1 MHSDVHN
8 FVDVNVEN
16 MMQDAEKEWK
26 SLQNRGISCCSC
38 DYSLPIKQCLFF
50 DLSVFLRGQTED
62 VNPKSPDSSFPFS
75 PGTHTRRF
83 PTLGATWCCPNI
95 PTYLAPPDQ
104 SAHLSEI
111 LSCFLSSFTVFL
123 FMCYFR
129 DLSVLQ

>member
-26 SLQNRGISCCSC
+26 SLRNRGISCCSW
-38 DYSLPIKQCLFF
+38 DYSLPMKQVSFF
-50 DLSVFLRGQTED
+50 SDLSVSLRGQTED
-62 VNPKSPDSSFPFS
+62 VNPKSADSTVFLFHQGPTPRDFPRLEQ
-75 PGTHTRRF
+75 H
-83 PTLGATWCCPNI
+83 GAVPPI

-111 LSCFLSSFTVFL
+111 LSCFLSSFASFSFL
-123 FMCYFR
+123 
-129 DLSVLQ
+129 V